1 MITAYYKRVSTVLL
15 AQSSSDLYKCVALT
29 DPHIRT
35 WHPNEQSGGVYKDC
49 LGGGMYDLVRN
60 RYVVF
65 NIRVSNWW
73 MVDVGL
79 SLYVDLLYH
88 NRSSLAYSC
97 TCPFSMVQVSDRSVL
112 SSLQTLKWSLV
123 TDAT

>member
-1 MITAYYKRVSTVLL
+1 M
-15 AQSSSDLYKCVALT
+15 ALT
-29 DPHIRT
+29 DPHIHT
-35 WHPNEQSGGVYKDC
+35 WHPNGQSGGVYKDC

-65 NIRVSNWW
+65 NIRVSNMW

-79 SLYVDLLYH
+79 ILYVDLLYH
-88 NRSSLAYSC
+88 NRSSLSYSS
-97 TCPFSMVQVSDRSVL
+97 TCPFLMVQVSDRFVL

-123 TDAT
+123 MDAT